1 MLLRIDRQFSA
12 KVLKRVRQ
20 LRRLGP
26 RGLVH
31 TAYVRTLGPTVYALT
46 DPARNLAAGL
56 HRERMVGRA
65 LPSRLERLNKRAAT
79 EIGRGARPGVRID
92 FGTDVAAFV
101 QTLEAMLDL
110 SAAGCA
116 VLRVAAVDWESHAI
130 QRESVETAAVELDE
144 HAIGRITDA
153 LIAIHRAGYALGE
166 IEKSDVVFTADGEPV
181 FVNLT
186 KAIPLRGLSRDMS
199 VFIRDAD
206 RHRFNA
212 LFGTRLLTAT
222 QLRGLLSTKATIAR
236 EKVNGFTEVYAP
248 VIIRDDIRWGKIWNT
263 DLGTGRWNF
272 IMREHLPIPRGGSVL
287 DLGAN
292 NGFNPLQMLR
302 SGASSAVGVE
312 IEPQAIEQGKFLKS
326 AYEWLDNRAYDFRYI
341 HGSQADLPKFG
352 LPQFDV
358 VTALCCLYY
367 LPERQV
373 RDLVRYI
380 RTLTG
385 TLVLQCN
392 TDRLI
397 DRGGDE
403 EIYRKASVEFAVEML
418 EQAGFADR
426 RIIAPA
432 GYSRPLV
439 IGRAEPA

>member
-1 MLLRIDRQFSA
+1 MRIDQQFSA
-12 KVLKRVRQ
+12 KVLKRVGQ

-56 HRERMVGRA
+56 HRQRVLGRA
-65 LPSRLERLNKRAAT
+65 LPSRIARLKKRAAT
-79 EIGRGARPGVRID
+79 EIGRGAKPGIRID
-92 FGTDVAAFV
+92 FGNDRAAFV
-101 QTLEAMLDL
+101 QTLEAMLHL

-116 VLRVAAVDWESHAI
+116 VSRIAAVDWEGNSI
-130 QRESVETAAVELDE
+130 TSEAVEMADIRLDE
-144 HAIGRITDA
+144 QFVSRIADA
-153 LIAIHRAGYALGE
+153 LTAIHRAGYALGE
-166 IEKSDVVFTADGEPV
+166 IDKSDIVSTSEGDPIIVDLA
-181 FVNLT
+181 
-186 KAIPLRGLSRDMS
+186 KAIPLAGLSRDMS
-199 VFIRDAD
+199 IFIRDAD

-212 LFGTRLLTAT
+212 LFGTHLLTAT

-236 EKVNGFTEVYAP
+236 DKVHGFSEVYAP

-272 IMREHLPIPRGGSVL
+272 IMREHLPVPQGGRVL

-302 SGASSAVGVE
+302 AGASSAVGVE

-341 HGSQADLPKFG
+341 HGSQADLPSFG

-367 LPERQV
+367 LPEQQV

-403 EIYRKASVEFAVEML
+403 EIYRKASVEFAIEML
-418 EQAGFADR
+418 KQAGFTDR
-426 RIIAPA
+426 TIVAPP

-439 IGRAEPA
+439 IGRAARR